1 MDIESLENLNDLT
14 QIVKCD
20 QEEKILGWALGL
32 VQVLVSGVDF
42 EIHMKFVG
50 VIWAL
55 GTKILTQVPSLYAN
69 YVCVLYNK
77 LYIYNDV
84 INKKI
89 INTFLRAHL
98 CAGVSF
104 Q

>member
-1 MDIESLENLNDLT
+1 MSKMDIESLENLNDLT

-50 VIWAL
+50 VI
-55 GTKILTQVPSLYAN
+55 
-69 YVCVLYNK
+69 
-77 LYIYNDV
+77 
-84 INKKI
+84 
-89 INTFLRAHL
+89 
-98 CAGVSF
+98 
-104 Q
+104 